1 MLSLLGRSNS
11 AAWRPAVLV
20 ISQAQAQST
29 APATTGQ
36 QHNIPETRISSHT
49 AQFKK
54 GTGGRASFSGNVV
67 TVFGASGFMGLP
79 VINRLAKQGTQII
92 IPYRQ
97 DPYYLKE
104 HKVPGEYGQI
114 LFFPFELKD
123 EDAIRKVIRYS
134 NIVINLI
141 GTRVPTKNYDYY
153 EVHERG
159 ARRLARLSREM
170 GVERFI
176 HMSALG
182 ATTNPGKGH
191 YVKESNFLRS
201 KALGEIAVRDEF
213 PTATIVRPSLI
224 YGELDGFIRYYV
236 SRWRKTPLDL
246 VYLYKKGEHTYKMP
260 IWGGDVAAGL
270 ARIVDDPTSA
280 GQTYEFVGPHCY
292 QLSELIDFLYQKAH
306 CIEKFGFH
314 YRRHAL
320 PDPYFKMLTWLTE
333 QWGHFF
339 KCKVPL
345 NREWMEYV
353 EVKNDVLTGART
365 LADLGVRRLTEIEYA
380 GGKLAFNYSFHKF
393 YEEQYGELPPPPL
406 PLRSPPIVRKPG
418 QEEKTEFG
426 KGLAFN

>member
-1 MLSLLGRSNS
+1 
-11 AAWRPAVLV
+11 
-20 ISQAQAQST
+20 
-29 APATTGQ
+29 
-36 QHNIPETRISSHT
+36 
-49 AQFKK
+49 
-54 GTGGRASFSGNVV
+54 
-67 TVFGASGFMGLP
+67 MGLP
-79 VINRLAKQGTQII
+79 VINRLAKQGDQLI

-97 DPYYLKE
+97 DPYYMKE
-104 HKVPGEYGQI
+104 HKIPGEYGQI

-123 EDAIRKVIRYS
+123 EATIRKVVRYS

-153 EVHERG
+153 EVHEHG
-159 ARRLARLSREM
+159 ARRLARICREM

-182 ATTNPGKGH
+182 ATPNPGKGH
-191 YVKESNFLRS
+191 YVKQSQFLRS
-201 KALGEIAVRDEF
+201 KGLGEIAVRDEF
-213 PTATIVRPSLI
+213 PSATIVRPSLI
-224 YGELDGFIRYYV
+224 YGELDGFITYYV

-260 IWGGDVAAGL
+260 IWNGDVAAGID
-270 ARIVDDPTSA
+270 RIVRDPTSA

-292 QLSELIDFLYQKAH
+292 QLSELMDFMFRKAK
-306 CIEKFGFH
+306 CIEEFGFH

-353 EVKNDVLTGART
+353 EVKDDVLTGQRT
-365 LADLGVRRLTEIEYA
+365 LADLGIRRLTEFEFA
-380 GGKLAFNYSFHKF
+380 GGKQAFYQSFHKV
-393 YEEQYGELPPPPL
+393 YEEQYGDLPPPRL
-406 PLRSPPIVRKPG
+406 PLRSPPIIRKPDM
-418 QEEKTEFG
+418 EEKMAFG

>member
-1 MLSLLGRSNS
+1 MLSLLGRSSSS
-11 AAWRPAVLV
+11 ACRPVVLV
-20 ISQAQAQST
+20 LAQAQTNST
-29 APATTGQ
+29 TPATVA
-36 QHNIPETRISSHT
+36 QHNIPEPRISSQS
-49 AQFKK
+49 AQFRK

-97 DPYYLKE
+97 DPYYMKE
-104 HKVPGEYGQI
+104 HKIPGEYGQI

-123 EDAIRKVIRYS
+123 EASIRKVVRYS

-153 EVHERG
+153 EVHEHG
-159 ARRLARLSREM
+159 ARRLAKICREM

-182 ATTNPGKGH
+182 ATVNPGKGH
-191 YVKESNFLRS
+191 YVKQSNFLRS
-201 KALGEIAVRDEF
+201 KALGEMAVRDEF
-213 PTATIVRPSLI
+213 PSATIVRPSLI
-224 YGELDGFIRYYV
+224 YGELDGFIQYYV
-236 SRWRKTPLDL
+236 SRYRKTPLDL

-270 ARIVDDPTSA
+270 ERIVRDPTA
-280 GQTYEFVGPHCY
+280 DGHIYEFVGPHCY
-292 QLSELIDFLYQKAH
+292 QLSELMDYMYRKAH
-306 CIEKFGFH
+306 CLEEFGFN
-314 YRRHAL
+314 YRRHSL

-353 EVKNDVLTGART
+353 EVKDDVLTGQRT
-365 LADLGVRRLTEIEYA
+365 LADLGIRRLTEFEFA
-380 GGKLAFNYSFHKF
+380 GGRQAFYQSFHKYF
-393 YEEQYGELPPPPL
+393 EEQYGELPPPRL
-406 PLRSPPIVRKPG
+406 PLRSPPIVRKPDM
-418 QEEKTEFG
+418 EEKMAFG